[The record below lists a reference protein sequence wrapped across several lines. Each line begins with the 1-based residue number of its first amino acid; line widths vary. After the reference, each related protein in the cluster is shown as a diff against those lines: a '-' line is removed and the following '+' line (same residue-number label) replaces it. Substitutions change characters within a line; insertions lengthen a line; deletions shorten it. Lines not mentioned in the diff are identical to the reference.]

1 MESDDIRL
9 VGGNRVALRLF
20 GSGRRICAKGLDVR
34 LRDVKQDSKD
44 VRRFR
49 RDDSTNYPTVSAAA
63 SYRVSTGCST
73 GWSLDLGVG
82 EDVGRGGTRG
92 SRKT

>member
-9 VGGNRVALRLF
+9 VVGNRVAWWLF
-20 GSGRRICAKGLDVR
+20 DSGRRICAKGLDVR

-49 RDDSTNYPTVSAAA
+49 RDDSTNYPTMSAAA
-63 SYRVSTGCST
+63 NYRVSTGCST

-82 EDVGRGGTRG
+82 EDVGLGRHAGQ
-92 SRKT
+92 